1 MLLQWYAISD
11 RFELSLKVKQLF
23 KLFVQRNT
31 QNQRQLFV
39 ESHSDH
45 IFNGFRAGIASGE
58 MEQDAINIQF
68 ISLNEEHLSQ
78 AMKVKI
84 GRMGRIEN
92 QQKDLFDQFDIDLNK
107 MIGLPGRKNGVNT

>member
-1 MLLQWYAISD
+1 
-11 RFELSLKVKQLF
+11 
-23 KLFVQRNT
+23 
-31 QNQRQLFV
+31 
-39 ESHSDH
+39 
-45 IFNGFRAGIASGE
+45 

-92 QQKDLFDQFDIDLNK
+92 QQKELFDQFDIDLNK